1 MAAIERSGNKVV
13 EKWTA
18 DYFVYDLE
26 FSPDGKYLLVAGSSG
41 ARLHDAQTWKSVW
54 FSGDE
59 GQ

>member
-41 ARLHDAQTWKSVW
+41 AIHYGAETWKERWLGGS
-54 FSGDE
+54 E
-59 GQ
+59 R